1 MFDMNQDLI
10 FYNKGM
16 ISYNDIVPIE
26 SYVDIEDYIRQLN
39 TFSPEIAGKMK
50 YALDTAKTQEY
61 SRGLVDGYDEGY
73 EDGYEDAGGEP
84 HR

>member
-1 MFDMNQDLI
+1 MFDTTKDMP
-10 FYNKGM
+10 
-16 ISYNDIVPIE
+16 SYNDIVPIE
-26 SYVDIEDYIRQLN
+26 ACVSIEDYIRQLN
-39 TFSPEIAGKMK
+39 AFSPEMAGKMK
-50 YALDTAKTQEY
+50 YALDIAKTQEY

>member
-1 MFDMNQDLI
+1 MNDMP
-10 FYNKGM
+10 
-16 ISYNDIVPIE
+16 SYNDIVPIE
-26 SYVDIEDYIRQLN
+26 TRVSIEDCIRQVN
-39 TFSPEIAGKMK
+39 AFSPEIAGKMK

>member
-1 MFDMNQDLI
+1 MFNTTEDMP
-10 FYNKGM
+10 
-16 ISYNDIVPIE
+16 SYNDIVPIE
-26 SYVDIEDYIRQLN
+26 TRVSIEDYIRQVN
-39 TFSPEIAGKMK
+39 TFNPEIAGQMK
-50 YALDTAKTQEY
+50 YALDIVKTQEY

>member
-1 MFDMNQDLI
+1 MNDTTEDMP
-10 FYNKGM
+10 
-16 ISYNDIVPIE
+16 SYNDIVPIE
-26 SYVDIEDYIRQLN
+26 DRVNIEDYIRQVN
-39 TFSPEIAGKMK
+39 TFNPEIAGKMK
-50 YALDTAKTQEY
+50 YALDIAKTQEY

>member
-1 MFDMNQDLI
+1 MFDTTKD
-10 FYNKGM
+10 M

-26 SYVDIEDYIRQLN
+26 TYASIEDYIRQVN
-39 TFSPEIAGKMK
+39 TFNPEIAGKMK
-50 YALDTAKTQEY
+50 YALDITKMQEY

-73 EDGYEDAGGEP
+73 EDGYENAGGEP

>member
-1 MFDMNQDLI
+1 MNDTTEDMP
-10 FYNKGM
+10 
-16 ISYNDIVPIE
+16 SYNDIVPIE
-26 SYVDIEDYIRQLN
+26 NRVNIEDYIRQLN
-39 TFSPEIAGKMK
+39 TFNPEIAGKMK
-50 YALDTAKTQEY
+50 YALDIAKTQEY